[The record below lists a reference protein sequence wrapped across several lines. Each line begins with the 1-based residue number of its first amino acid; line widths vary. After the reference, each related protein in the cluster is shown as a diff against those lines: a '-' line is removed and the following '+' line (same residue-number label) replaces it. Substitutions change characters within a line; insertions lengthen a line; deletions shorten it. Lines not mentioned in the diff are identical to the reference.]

1 LWLYRQPFEGALFRS
16 PVYITCD
23 LAFSH
28 SKLTDCICFLQIHQA
43 LVIKDGGDFQHIL
56 RILGTNVDG
65 RQKVM
70 YAMCSVK
77 GMGRRFSN
85 IVCKKAD
92 VDMDKRA
99 GELTQKEMD
108 DLVNVVQ
115 NPNEYKI
122 PGWMLNRRKDFKD
135 GKTSQ
140 ISSNQVALAQTL
152 NYTLSVLPNF
162 YPPKSLHMCMSVHVL
177 FLFFCLHE
185 LQGCVCV
192 HTVGSIYATSDQF

>member
-1 LWLYRQPFEGALFRS
+1 MVQIWRCVADRLS
-16 PVYITCD
+16 
-23 LAFSH
+23 
-28 SKLTDCICFLQIHQA
+28 DCAASGVAQA
-43 LVIKDGGDFQHIL
+43 LAIKDGGDFQHIL

-65 RQKVM
+65 KTKVM

-77 GMGRRFSN
+77 GIGRRFSN

-122 PGWMLNRRKDFKD
+122 PSWMLNRRKDFKVCHQPPPSPRRRVPFLD
-135 GKTSQ
+135 VPCGVSVVARADAELVKTHGMCGCR
-140 ISSNQVALAQTL
+140 
-152 NYTLSVLPNF
+152 SVG
-162 YPPKSLHMCMSVHVL
+162 
-177 FLFFCLHE
+177 E
-185 LQGCVCV
+185 RWE
-192 HTVGSIYATSDQF
+192 

>member
-1 LWLYRQPFEGALFRS
+1 MGVIAAMAL
-16 PVYITCD
+16 
-23 LAFSH
+23 A
-28 SKLTDCICFLQIHQA
+28 
-43 LVIKDGGDFQHIL
+43 IKDGGDFQHIL

-65 RQKVM
+65 KTKVM

-77 GMGRRFSN
+77 GIGRRFSN

-122 PGWMLNRRKDFKD
+122 PSWMLNRRKDFKVCYQP
-135 GKTSQ
+135 SPR
-140 ISSNQVALAQTL
+140 ALAADLRGADEGVRVSGLTTQRT
-152 NYTLSVLPNF
+152 
-162 YPPKSLHMCMSVHVL
+162 
-177 FLFFCLHE
+177 
-185 LQGCVCV
+185 G
-192 HTVGSIYATSDQF
+192 IYAE

>member
-1 LWLYRQPFEGALFRS
+1 MDVCVFNDPACQINSF
-16 PVYITCD
+16 
-23 LAFSH
+23 
-28 SKLTDCICFLQIHQA
+28 LTSCSCVAQA
-43 LVIKDGGDFQHIL
+43 LAIKDGGDFQHIL

-65 RQKVM
+65 KQKVM

-77 GMGRRFSN
+77 GIGRRFSN

-122 PGWMLNRRKDFKD
+122 PSWMLNRRKDFK
-135 GKTSQ
+135 
-140 ISSNQVALAQTL
+140 VRHL
-152 NYTLSVLPNF
+152 
-162 YPPKSLHMCMSVHVL
+162 
-177 FLFFCLHE
+177 
-185 LQGCVCV
+185 CVWAASCAV
-192 HTVGSIYATSDQF
+192 YRRT

>member
-1 LWLYRQPFEGALFRS
+1 MLSTTPPASVNRF
-16 PVYITCD
+16 
-23 LAFSH
+23 
-28 SKLTDCICFLQIHQA
+28 LTRCLCPCVAQA
-43 LVIKDGGDFQHIL
+43 LAIKDGGDFQHIL

-65 RQKVM
+65 KQKVM

-77 GMGRRFSN
+77 GIGRRFSN

-122 PGWMLNRRKDFKD
+122 PSWMLNRRKDFKVRHCLLCNVPMHV
-135 GKTSQ
+135 K
-140 ISSNQVALAQTL
+140 LA
-152 NYTLSVLPNF
+152 SV
-162 YPPKSLHMCMSVHVL
+162 
-177 FLFFCLHE
+177 
-185 LQGCVCV
+185 
-192 HTVGSIYATSDQF
+192 IA